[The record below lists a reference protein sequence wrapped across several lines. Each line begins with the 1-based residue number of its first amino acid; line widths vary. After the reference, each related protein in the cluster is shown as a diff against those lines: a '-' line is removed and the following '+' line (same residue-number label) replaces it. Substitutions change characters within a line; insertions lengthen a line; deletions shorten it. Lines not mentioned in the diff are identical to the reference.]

1 MKFTGIILLSF
12 LFLNCKKETFKTEIA
27 QQIESKPATQLIE
40 NPTDFYEKLSNAA
53 LSIIDPE
60 VVYTPDYVGIKYPN
74 GDVPAKTGVCTDVV
88 IRAYRKLG
96 IDLQKEVHEDM
107 KDNFSLYPNLKNGV

>member
-27 QQIESKPATQLIE
+27 QQIESKTEIEAIE

-53 LSIIDPE
+53 LSIIDP
-60 VVYTPDYVGIKYPN
+60 
-74 GDVPAKTGVCTDVV
+74 
-88 IRAYRKLG
+88 
-96 IDLQKEVHEDM
+96 
-107 KDNFSLYPNLKNGV
+107 